1 MSTIKTVLIDDE
13 PLALALLKKHLNQY
27 PQIEIIGTCLNGYE
41 ALPIILDQ
49 KPDLLFLD
57 IQMPKINGFELLE
70 LAGPDYPNVIFV
82 TAFDEFA
89 IKAFEFHAADY
100 ILKPYTEQRLKAVL
114 EHFIDTYSSNSITPS
129 PTTTPSPTSTPS
141 TTTSHISENPSTKK
155 PSPSPSQIQN
165 NYNLLSDQSR
175 NSDFLTKIVVRS
187 GSSIH
192 ILPTHTIDYL
202 ESHDDYVKINVPG
215 DVHLKLQT
223 MNYYEKA
230 LDPAHFVRIH
240 RSIIVNIQSITRL
253 LQNESGSHQAMLK
266 NGTHLPISKAGY
278 LRLKEVLS
286 L

>member
-1 MSTIKTVLIDDE
+1 MHS
-13 PLALALLKKHLNQY
+13 
-27 PQIEIIGTCLNGYE
+27 NGYG
-41 ALPIILDQ
+41 
-49 KPDLLFLD
+49 KVLL
-57 IQMPKINGFELLE
+57 Q
-70 LAGPDYPNVIFV
+70 
-82 TAFDEFA
+82 
-89 IKAFEFHAADY
+89 
-100 ILKPYTEQRLKAVL
+100 
-114 EHFIDTYSSNSITPS
+114 
-129 PTTTPSPTSTPS
+129 
-141 TTTSHISENPSTKK
+141 
-155 PSPSPSQIQN
+155 
-165 NYNLLSDQSR
+165 R
-175 NSDFLTKIVVRS
+175 NSTQTHHREGSTRPTCKRNGS

-215 DVHLKLQT
+215 DVHLKHQT

>member
-1 MSTIKTVLIDDE
+1 MSTIKTLLIDDE
-13 PLALALLKKHLNQY
+13 PLALALLKKHLAQFN
-27 PQIEIIGTCLNGYE
+27 QIEIIGTCHNGYE
-41 ALPIILDQ
+41 ALPIILEQ

-100 ILKPYTEQRLKAVL
+100 ILKPYNEQRLKAVL
-114 EHFIDTYSSNSITPS
+114 EHFIAN
-129 PTTTPSPTSTPS
+129 TSTSNTS
-141 TTTSHISENPSTKK
+141 TSNTSTSNTSHTSENPSTNKSK
-155 PSPSPSQIQN
+155 QSQIQN
-165 NYNLLSDQSR
+165 NSNLLSDQNR
-175 NSDFLTKIVVRS
+175 NSDYLTKIVVRS

-215 DVHLKLQT
+215 DVHLKHQT

-230 LDPAHFVRIH
+230 LNPAHFVRIH
-240 RSIIVNIQSITRL
+240 RSVIVNIQSITGVI
-253 LQNESGSHQAMLK
+253 QNENGSHQALLK